1 MCLFAGTRTTQQ
13 FLLSTRQFVG
23 GTANFAAPELLQTG
37 STTASDMFALG
48 KTVETLRDACMD
60 EGSPADV
67 DEFVGILTR
76 EAPGARPSADEAA
89 GHAFFRPLLQHRQ
102 AKTSTCCIAAFCGG
116 QLLRQSHGVVCGEG
130 HFTCKDCLE
139 GHVQSLSNE
148 ELRLL
153 RERDGKCL
161 CPMRKGELGCTAGPF
176 SDPEL
181 SQAVSATAF
190 EGYIAGRMKVLE
202 VHLREEIELS
212 NKEILEKELEKLR
225 SMDGKQREVRTCSF
239 IMSLRPFFTFS
250 QYVLSLCPLI
260 VRTCRSAS

>member
-1 MCLFAGTRTTQQ
+1 
-13 FLLSTRQFVG
+13 
-23 GTANFAAPELLQTG
+23 
-37 STTASDMFALG
+37 
-48 KTVETLRDACMD
+48 
-60 EGSPADV
+60 
-67 DEFVGILTR
+67 
-76 EAPGARPSADEAA
+76 
-89 GHAFFRPLLQHRQ
+89 
-102 AKTSTCCIAAFCGG
+102 
-116 QLLRQSHGVVCGEG
+116 
-130 HFTCKDCLE
+130 
-139 GHVQSLSNE
+139 VQSLSNE

-239 IMSLRPFFTFS
+239 IMLLRPFFTFS